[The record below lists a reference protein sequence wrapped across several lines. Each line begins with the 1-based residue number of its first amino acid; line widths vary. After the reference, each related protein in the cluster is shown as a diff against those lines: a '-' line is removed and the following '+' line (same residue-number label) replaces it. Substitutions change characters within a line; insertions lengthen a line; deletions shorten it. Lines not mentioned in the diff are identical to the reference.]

1 MNIKKVEWL
10 YDPIETAKKLSYKVT
25 TQKDVIWFVPFD
37 ESNSDYQAVQQ
48 WVADGNTI
56 EEAE

>member
-10 YDPIETAKKLSYKVT
+10 YDPIDSDKKISYKVT
-25 TQKDVIWFVPFD
+25 TQEDVIWFVPLD
-37 ESNSDYQAVQQ
+37 ESNSDYSLVQQ

-56 EEAE
+56 EEAD

>member
-10 YDPIETAKKLSYKVT
+10 YDPIETDKKLSYKVT

-37 ESNSDYQAVQQ
+37 ESNSNYQAVQQ
-48 WVADGNTI
+48 WVAEGNTI
-56 EEAE
+56 EE

>member
-10 YDPIETAKKLSYKVT
+10 YDPIETDKKLSYKVT
-25 TQKDVIWFVPFD
+25 TQEDVIWFVPFD

-48 WVADGNTI
+48 WVAEGNTI
-56 EEAE
+56 EEAD